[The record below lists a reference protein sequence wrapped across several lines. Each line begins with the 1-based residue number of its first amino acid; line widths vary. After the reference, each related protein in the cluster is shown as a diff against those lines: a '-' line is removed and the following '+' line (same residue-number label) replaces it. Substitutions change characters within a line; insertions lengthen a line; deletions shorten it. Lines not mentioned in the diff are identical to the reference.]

1 MIKKFTSA
9 IIFIAFIF
17 SVCVSAAPSPG
28 DSSLCSVVVEAESG
42 DIIFEKNAHER
53 RGPAST
59 TKIMT
64 ALVALENSRTDDIV
78 KIDPRAVGTEGSS
91 AYLCA
96 GEKVLLSDLLYAVML
111 GSANDAAAAIAYH
124 IGGSIE
130 GFAEMMNARAEKL
143 GLSDTHFEN
152 PHGLD
157 GESHYTTAYDL
168 AMIAR
173 EALKNENFRNIVST
187 KTKAV
192 KLSDGNVTR
201 VFKNHNRLLF
211 EYDDIIGVKTGFT
224 KKCGRTL
231 VSAAER
237 DGVTVICV
245 TLCDGDD
252 WRDHRKLLSA
262 GLELYERVT
271 LCEKGGE
278 ERIVHVC
285 GGEKA
290 SVGVCCDEKLSVTLS
305 KPHGKT
311 ESVTELPPFVYA
323 GFEKGDTLGF
333 VSYYLD
339 GKPIGRVALVAK
351 EGSAVKLKKKN
362 IFGK

>member
-157 GESHYTTAYDL
+157 GESHYTSAYDL

-173 EALKNENFRNIVST
+173 EALKNEKFREIVST
-187 KTKAV
+187 KTKAI
-192 KLSDGNVTR
+192 KLSDGNVSR
-201 VFKNHNRLLF
+201 VFRNHNRLLF

-252 WRDHRKLLSA
+252 WRDHRRLLSA
-262 GLELYERVT
+262 GLDLYEKVV
-271 LCEKGGE
+271 LCEKGKTEGK
-278 ERIVHVC
+278 VHVC
-285 GGEKA
+285 GGEKVSIEVFCKDRLA
-290 SVGVCCDEKLSVTLS
+290 VTLL
-305 KPHGKT
+305 KNHGEVK
-311 ESVTELPPFVYA
+311 SVVSLPPFVYA
-323 GFEKGDTLGF
+323 GFEAGRELGF
-333 VSYYLD
+333 VTFYVD
-339 GKPIGRVALVAK
+339 GEPVGRVSLAAA
-351 EGSAVKLKKKN
+351 EGCAVKQRKKN

>member
-64 ALVALENSRTDDIV
+64 AFVAFENSRTDDIV

-311 ESVTELPPFVYA
+311 ESVTELPLFVYA

>member
-1 MIKKFTSA
+1 
-9 IIFIAFIF
+9 
-17 SVCVSAAPSPG
+17 
-28 DSSLCSVVVEAESG
+28 
-42 DIIFEKNAHER
+42 
-53 RGPAST
+53 
-59 TKIMT
+59 
-64 ALVALENSRTDDIV
+64 
-78 KIDPRAVGTEGSS
+78 
-91 AYLCA
+91 
-96 GEKVLLSDLLYAVML
+96 
-111 GSANDAAAAIAYH
+111 
-124 IGGSIE
+124 
-130 GFAEMMNARAEKL
+130 MMNARAEKL

-173 EALKNENFRNIVST
+173 EALKNEDFRNIVST